1 MTKKITFLS
10 LLVLFSFLCW
20 CESSNNPES
29 ACTSDWP
36 CEQWSNI
43 ESNIESNTENY
54 EEEKINWDIKETPEF
69 AKEENWDTTSSFWD
83 REDTNTESTN

>member
-10 LLVLFSFLCW
+10 LLILFSFLCW

-29 ACTSDWP
+29 VCTSDWP

-43 ESNIESNTENY
+43 QNY
-54 EEEKINWDIKETPEF
+54 EEEKISWEINETPEF
-69 AKEENWDTTSSFWD
+69 AKEENWDNTSSSWN
-83 REDTNTESTN
+83 REDTNSESTN